1 MKQEMSP
8 SKVSSAPAVIAAKTN
23 SSSSTSSS
31 FSYNQINERRS
42 RSLTNQPRYWT
53 KTRQRQP
60 SIDIRI
66 TFWDKD
72 KDQRSSSSPLMIRA
86 LPRTLANFL
95 FSLTLTLF
103 GTFVRIPFYDAS
115 RYKTN
120 TIDWQ
125 IQQTLIRKTMVLCLF
140 TITPIYREIFPI
152 VPKTSHKHHEYHQ
165 KDYQC
170 NHTYM
175 YYKKIMF
182 IVYDYPSL

>member
-1 MKQEMSP
+1 
-8 SKVSSAPAVIAAKTN
+8 
-23 SSSSTSSS
+23 
-31 FSYNQINERRS
+31 
-42 RSLTNQPRYWT
+42 
-53 KTRQRQP
+53 
-60 SIDIRI
+60 
-66 TFWDKD
+66 
-72 KDQRSSSSPLMIRA
+72 MIRA
-86 LPRTLANFL
+86 LPRTVANFL
-95 FSLTLTLF
+95 FSVTLTLF

-115 RYKTN
+115 RSKTN

-125 IQQTLIRKTMVLCLF
+125 IQQTLIPKTMVLCLF

-182 IVYDYPSL
+182 IVYDYPSLQLFPNITPNAHQNEKHTTGCLNTSTSSSNYKPLVENSESNCQEIGRLVRHRMERP